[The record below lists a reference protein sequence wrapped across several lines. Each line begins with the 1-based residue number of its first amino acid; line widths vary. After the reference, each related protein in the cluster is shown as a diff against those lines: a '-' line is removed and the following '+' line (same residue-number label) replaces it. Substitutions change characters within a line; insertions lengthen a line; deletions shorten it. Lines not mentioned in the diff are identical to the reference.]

1 LSLTAALLSAL
12 IMLSALLLVTAAWGG
27 ADPFAAA
34 RALEQA
40 GDAPRALEAV
50 EDLVRQNP
58 VWELPRIEA
67 ARLRLKLGRE
77 LDWAEMH
84 LEAALAIAP
93 ENPRAHFLWALLM
106 YERGRAPEAIRSLEL
121 ALVYRADYPD
131 ARFTLAGEYFSAG
144 DFARAELEYRA
155 VARLR
160 PDWTHARLQLAAALE
175 KAGKLGE
182 AESELLQLTGEQPE
196 SALFRRKLGEFYQRW
211 SRPELAAKL
220 LGDPR
225 KKMRELNR
233 SAR

>member
-1 LSLTAALLSAL
+1 
-12 IMLSALLLVTAAWGG
+12 MLSALLAVTAALAG

-34 RALEQA
+34 NSLEQA
-40 GDAPRALEAV
+40 GDVPRALESV
-50 EDLVRQNP
+50 ENLVRQNP
-58 VWELPRIEA
+58 ASDLARIEA

-77 LDWAEMH
+77 LDWAEAH

-93 ENPRAHFLWALLM
+93 ENPRAHFFWALLM
-106 YERGRAPEAIRSLEL
+106 HERGRPQEAIRSLEL
-121 ALVYRADYPD
+121 ALVYRPDYPD
-131 ARFTLAGEYFSAG
+131 ARLRLAGDYFSAG

-160 PDWTHARLQLAAALE
+160 PDWTQARLQLAAALE
-175 KAGKLGE
+175 KGGKLGE
-182 AESELLQLTGEQPE
+182 AEKELVQLMGEQPE
-196 SALFRRKLGEFYQRW
+196 SALFRRKLGEFYQRC

-220 LGDPR
+220 LGPR